1 MEKFKTDLATARQ
14 KVESGSIRW
23 LKTIQRGDCDGEVVL
38 VFDHKSLPETIC
50 IHALAESVSEYP
62 EANKFMLY
70 IENDNPPEQ
79 AALAVSE
86 AADFMLGFS
95 IYEMAMQIASSLN
108 GRLNPASPDTS
119 DSDFSLDLQDNPD
132 ADDDDDDDDDDF
144 ELDDYGYDD
153 DDIFG
158 LSVAGSKNATLL
170 SQASA
175 SPHVLQRIRRDL
187 RGVHNAGYKL
197 GILDNFAKTAT
208 SGVFSI
214 SVRVDALGLS
224 DAALEAWDLDE
235 SEYVVLLIRT
245 ASYLP
250 FEHTIS
256 KLPSASRLQF
266 RIGKCLKHKP
276 SLQQALLAFDA
287 GSEPEAQGDQ
297 FQKLFLSNSLDQFMN
312 EYFISLV
319 KLRESKSCSWEHA
332 NEIVQ
337 NSNLGSDGLYE
348 PTAVAEA
355 TEQQRLHQFLESDH
369 VLQKDRDRSLPLIA
383 MQFAM
388 RYFIRC
394 TEYCLRCHRK
404 LEERFEA
411 LRPYV
416 CSNPLCLFQY
426 MSMGFGPNIEHEILT
441 EPYVVDLLVSL
452 CYAAV
457 HPCQPLYQL
466 QPGPANI
473 PSALPIRDLPVGLR
487 LNVPDLNCDTPAR
500 FCGQLQGNRLMW
512 HENVAELETIMAP
525 SKWIAFRVANHGRIL
540 HGRILGFNP
549 DTKTASVN
557 ILATSGTM
565 LSLLGSVVPGAV
577 SGAATV
583 EPAAPTTAAD
593 LAKANVAVEIFPY
606 DVDFDSLDTLAKGK
620 AMQHVLDTLPPIL
633 EIEQWLNDNPQG
645 SLKGMESVSP
655 AAVGL
660 LQWIVSSNRSCIFQ
674 VDRSRAVAN
683 LRGQNQSR
691 PAGRGRN
698 REHERVVG
706 MPGWIQFRFAQ
717 GSPDKELRFNRAL
730 QEVAKQR
737 KLAHPTIFAWH
748 GSMLNNWHSIVRNGL
763 DYKDIRC
770 GRAYGNGVY
779 FSPNYTTSVGY
790 SGSKFGRCWPK
801 SNLNFIS
808 CLSLNEIINAPDQFV
823 SKDPHYVVAQPD
835 WHQCRYLFIQPVPEA
850 RGPAMEEASKLP
862 KGSFHSLAQG
872 FEPLGSTGH
881 SLKIPLSAIPTRT
894 VSLGSEPPSILVKRT
909 ISEQQS
915 DADGEDAEDVAIV
928 FEAVEMESG
937 GNTASPPPA
946 KKLMVEKSK
955 TDFVPGS
962 LDFSTL
968 ARLNPPSFANES
980 ALKALGKELK
990 NLQAVQTKAPLHELG
1005 WYVDFDQVTNLFQWI
1020 VELHS
1025 FDPALPLANDMKVNG
1040 ITSIVSEIRFPK
1052 DYPFSPPFVRIIR
1065 PRFLPFMHGGGG
1077 HVTLGGAMCMQL
1089 LTTSGWSP
1097 ANSLESVLLQV
1108 RMALCSCDPKPA
1120 RLVPVN
1126 KKTSAEG
1133 GSRMGLDDYG
1143 IGEALDAYI
1152 RAADKH
1158 GWAVPEGVR
1167 TTAAGV

>member
-1 MEKFKTDLATARQ
+1 MKKFRDDLATARQ
-14 KVESGSIRW
+14 KVESGSIRC
-23 LKTIQRGDCDGEVVL
+23 LKTIQRGDCDGDVVL
-38 VFDHKSLPETIC
+38 VFNHKSLSETIRV
-50 IHALAESVSEYP
+50 HALAENLSEYP

-79 AALAVSE
+79 VTLAINE

-95 IYEMAMQIASSLN
+95 IYEMAIQVATSLD
-108 GRLNPASPDTS
+108 GRLNPATHETS
-119 DSDFSLDLQDNPD
+119 DSDASLDLEDNPD
-132 ADDDDDDDDDDF
+132 ADDDDDF
-144 ELDDYGYDD
+144 ELDDYDYDD
-153 DDIFG
+153 DDAFG
-158 LSVAGSKNATLL
+158 LSVVDSTNATPF
-170 SQASA
+170 SQPSA
-175 SPHVLQRIRRDL
+175 SHHVLQRIRRDL

-197 GILDNFAKTAT
+197 GILGNFAKTAV

-214 SVRVDALGLS
+214 STRVDALALS
-224 DAALEAWDLDE
+224 NATIEAWDLNE
-235 SEYVVLLIRT
+235 SEYIVLLIRT
-245 ASYLP
+245 ANYLP
-250 FEHTIS
+250 FEQTIS
-256 KLPSASRLQF
+256 KASSESRIQF

-276 SLQQALLAFDA
+276 SLQQALCAFDA
-287 GSEPEAQGDQ
+287 GSEPQTHGDQ

-312 EYFISLV
+312 ESFISLV
-319 KLRESKSCSWEHA
+319 KLREFKTCSWEHA
-332 NEIVQ
+332 NEIMQ
-337 NSNLGSDGLYE
+337 NTNLWSDGLHE
-348 PTAVAEA
+348 PIVAEE
-355 TEQQRLHQFLESDH
+355 TEQQLHQFLQSDH
-369 VLQKDRDRSLPLIA
+369 VLEKNQDRSLPLIA

-404 LEERFEA
+404 LEKRFEA

-426 MSMGFGPNIEHEILT
+426 MSMGFGPSIEHEILT

-452 CYAAV
+452 CYAALQSCGQTHQV
-457 HPCQPLYQL
+457 QPN
-466 QPGPANI
+466 PANT
-473 PSALPIRDLPVGLR
+473 PSELPIRDMPVGLR
-487 LNVPDLNCDTPAR
+487 LNVPELSGNTLAR
-500 FCGQLQGNRLMW
+500 FHGQLQGNRLIW
-512 HENVAELETIMAP
+512 DEDVAGLEAIMAP
-525 SKWIAFRVANHGRIL
+525 SKWIAFRVANHNRIL
-540 HGRILGFNP
+540 HGRIFEFNP
-549 DTKTASVN
+549 ATKTASVN
-557 ILATSGTM
+557 ILATSGTV
-565 LSLLGSVVPGAV
+565 LSSLQSTV
-577 SGAATV
+577 SGETTAT
-583 EPAAPTTAAD
+583 PAAPTTSAD
-593 LAKANVAVEIFPY
+593 VDQANVVVEVFPY

-620 AMQHVLDTLPPIL
+620 AMRHVLDTLPSIL
-633 EIEQWLNDNPQG
+633 EIEQWLNDNPLG

-655 AAVGL
+655 AAAAL

-683 LRGQNQSR
+683 VGGSNQSG

-737 KLAHPTIFAWH
+737 ELTHPTIFAWH
-748 GSMLNNWHSIVRNGL
+748 GSILNNWHSIVRNGL

-770 GRAYGNGVY
+770 GRAFGHGVY
-779 FSPNYTTSVGY
+779 FSRNYSTSAGY
-790 SGSKFGRCWPK
+790 SASARGLCWPR
-801 SNLNFIS
+801 SNLNFVS

-823 SKDPHYVVAQPD
+823 SRSPHYVVAQPD
-835 WHQCRYLFIQPVPEA
+835 WHQCRYLFIQSAPEA
-850 RGPAMEEASKLP
+850 RVAAKEEVSKLP
-862 KGSFHSLAQG
+862 KGSFHSLAPG
-872 FEPLGSTGH
+872 FEPLGSTGV

-894 VSLGSEPPSILVKRT
+894 VSSGLEAPSILAKRT
-909 ISEQQS
+909 ISELQA
-915 DADGEDAEDVAIV
+915 DADSEDAEDVAIV
-928 FEAVEMESG
+928 LETLEIQPDDDAG
-937 GNTASPPPA
+937 SPPPA
-946 KKLMVEKSK
+946 KKLMTEKSK

-968 ARLNPPSFANES
+968 TRLDPPSFANDS

-990 NLQAVQTKAPLHELG
+990 KLQTVQSKTPLHELG
-1005 WYVDFDQVTNLFQWI
+1005 WYIDFDQVTNLFQWI

-1025 FDPALPLANDMKVNG
+1025 FDPTLPLANDMKVNG
-1040 ITSIVSEIRFPK
+1040 VTSIVSEIRFPK

-1065 PRFLPFMHGGGG
+1065 PRFLPFMQGGGG

-1120 RLVPVN
+1120 RLMPVN
-1126 KKTSAEG
+1126 MKANATG
-1133 GSRMGLDDYG
+1133 GSRVGLNDYG

-1158 GWAVPEGVR
+1158 GWVVPEEVR
-1167 TTAAGV
+1167 TTAGGA